1 MNFQKT
7 QLPGK
12 IYVGHIKNEISVEK
26 LHGFFSKFGRII
38 DIEQPFL
45 FKNQRKNYAF
55 ISFENQVN
63 ANWLIDAGSVVLDSH
78 KLIIKKA
85 FQQEVKKMKLDQD
98 EKTTTV
104 EPFNINGDASAVF
117 STEGPSTQEA
127 AYKAMQ
133 ESLDSDEHGTNLP
146 KELHDGHFSK
156 GKTLMRSAT

>member
-1 MNFQKT
+1 MI
-7 QLPGK
+7 LW
-12 IYVGHIKNEISVEK
+12 
-26 LHGFFSKFGRII
+26 RIT
-38 DIEQPFL
+38 
-45 FKNQRKNYAF
+45 
-55 ISFENQVN
+55 SN

-156 GKTLMRSAT
+156 GKTLMRSATKLSVILTDFRQQQFDRRSDAVF